1 MPIPDPSR
9 PAVRAM
15 RAART
20 AVALILVAGGLAA
33 AETIQL
39 SSLDLSL
46 AKQGWNT
53 PKADRSV
60 EGKPMIING
69 RKFEHGFGTHAVS
82 NLVLDLK
89 GGCERFTAEV
99 GIDDEQNG
107 TGTVEF
113 VLIADDKVVWRS
125 GVMGSGEGPQA
136 LDVPLA
142 GVGQL
147 VLHVTDGGD
156 GTGNDHADWAEAK
169 LVVSGAKPVT
179 VAVPE
184 GKVFAVPQPPL
195 SAKTYMPKI
204 PSGYTATIFAKPPE
218 VSYPVS
224 VSASGDG
231 VVFVAVDKNG
241 SLDKA
246 PHRGQIM
253 RLADSIGTGVADK
266 VSAFVADVDS
276 PRGIYYDGDTLYCLH
291 PPTLTAYRDSTG
303 SGVADSAVDIVTGV
317 GYGLD
322 KHPADHTSNGIR
334 MAIDG
339 WIYMAIG
346 DFGIPA
352 GKGSDGGSLVMR
364 GGGVVRVRPDGS
376 ELEVYAHHTRNI
388 LDVSQDPYLNGF
400 IYDNTNDGDGW
411 NSRFTYVVG
420 MADIGYPSLYLRFGS
435 QLLPTLADFGG
446 GAAVGAL
453 YIHEPGLPGADGDA
467 QFICDW
473 GTSHIYRI
481 PLKADGAG
489 FQQVER
495 LDWARV
501 DRVTDIDV
509 DGNSRIYVSS
519 WKGAVFTNA
528 GPNVGA
534 VIALQPIGTERARF
548 PDVRHQADGELVQD
562 LAARSAVCRQQA
574 QHEILRR
581 GRKPAFEAGLD
592 ELMKPASPLYVR
604 IAALFTRAQLYG
616 AAAHPALLA
625 AAKDPTIE
633 EWALRALA
641 DRKSQLASVPTEP
654 FVTAL
659 TSPNPR
665 VRVQALIGLARLGRR
680 ENARAIIPLAAVRP
694 EWKDAQL
701 IIPHTAVRA
710 LVELGDAEPVLA
722 AVSPGSAPELIDGAL
737 WALKWMHD
745 ARSVEGLVSRLEG
758 ASPELARKL
767 YDTLA
772 HLYYCEG
779 EWNREAWW
787 TTRPEHQGPY
797 FQRASW
803 AGTPLIEAALR
814 AALSAG
820 GESAEV
826 VKERIAF
833 YKLKIDGAVPAVAL
847 KAQPQADAELL
858 AKARAAAAKFEGKV
872 IGNIPYDDVLTV
884 AQAAR
889 GDAKLGE
896 MLFTRQGCVACH
908 TVAKEV
914 APKGPFLGEIA
925 KQYSR
930 AELIESI
937 VKPNAKIAQGFATRW
952 FELKDG
958 SLAVG
963 FIISE
968 GAETIRLC
976 GGGGVVSEIQTDQ
989 IVKRG
994 EQKNSMMPEGLV
1006 ANLKP
1011 EELGSLLAYFEALAA
1026 AK

>member
-1 MPIPDPSR
+1 
-9 PAVRAM
+9 M
-15 RAART
+15 RS
-20 AVALILVAGGLAA
+20 VLSKSLVLVLVLAWSASPQA
-33 AETIQL
+33 AEAVSL
-39 SSLDLSL
+39 SSLDLSK

-60 EGKPMIING
+60 EGRPISING
-69 RKFEHGFGTHAVS
+69 TRFDKGFGTHAVS
-82 NLVLDLK
+82 DLVIDLQ
-89 GGCERFTAEV
+89 GGTERFTASV
-99 GIDDEQNG
+99 GLDDEQNG

-113 VLIADDKVVWRS
+113 VVFGDDKLLWRS
-125 GVMGSGEGPQA
+125 GVMGSGEGPQKV
-136 LDVPLA
+136 DVPLA
-142 GVGQL
+142 GVKQL

-156 GTGNDHADWAEAK
+156 GTGNDHADWADAN
-169 LVVSGAKPVT
+169 LLVSGARPATIPIPGGKT
-179 VAVPE
+179 FDVP
-184 GKVFAVPQPPL
+184 PPPL
-195 SAKTYMPKI
+195 SVKTYMSKVP
-204 PSGYTATIFAKPPE
+204 PGYRATIFGKPPE

-224 VSASGDG
+224 VSAAGNG
-231 VVFVAVDKNG
+231 VVFVTVDKNG
-241 SLDKA
+241 SLDRA
-246 PHRGQIM
+246 PHRG
-253 RLADSIGTGVADK
+253 SIVRMVDATGDGVATSVKD
-266 VSAFVADVDS
+266 FVADVDS

-291 PPTLTAYRDSTG
+291 PPTLTAYRDTKG
-303 SGVADSAVDIVTGV
+303 TGVADSAVDIVTGI

-334 MAIDG
+334 EAIDG

-346 DFGIPA
+346 DFGIPN
-352 GKGSDGGSLVMR
+352 GRGTDGGTLVMR
-364 GGGVVRVRPDGS
+364 GGSVVRVRPDGS

-388 LDVSQDPYLNGF
+388 LDVSQDPYLDGF

-411 NSRFTYVVG
+411 NSRFTYIVG
-420 MADIGYPSLYLRFGS
+420 MADVGYPSLYLRFGS

-446 GAAVGAL
+446 GAAVGTL
-453 YIHEPGLPGADGDA
+453 YIHEPGLPGSDGDC

-473 GTSHIYRI
+473 GTSHIYTI
-481 PLKADGAG
+481 PLTRDGAG
-489 FQQVER
+489 FLPVER
-495 LDWARV
+495 KDWARV

-534 VIALQPIGTERARF
+534 IIELQPIGTERATF
-548 PDVRHQADGELVQD
+548 PDLGKADD
-562 LAARSAVCRQQA
+562 ATLASYIGSRSAVCRQQT

-581 GRKPAFEAGLD
+581 GQKPAFQKALA
-592 ELMKPASPLYVR
+592 ELMGGTHPLYVR
-604 IAALFTRAQLYG
+604 IAALFTLEQLYG
-616 AAAHPALLA
+616 TASHEALLA
-625 AAKDPTIE
+625 ATKDATIQ

-641 DRKSQLASVPTEP
+641 DRKSQLAGVPAEP
-654 FVTAL
+654 FL
-659 TSPNPR
+659 SGLSSDNPR
-665 VRVQALIGLARLGRR
+665 VRVQALIGLARLGKG
-680 ENARAIIPLAAVRP
+680 EYAKAILPLAAVKP

-710 LVELGDAEPVLA
+710 LVELKNAEPVLA
-722 AVSPGSAPELIDGAL
+722 VVSPGQSPDLVDGAL

-745 ARSVEGLVSRLEG
+745 PASVTGLIGRLNG
-758 ASPELARKL
+758 APTDFQKKI

-772 HLYYCEG
+772 HLYYQEA
-779 EWNREAWW
+779 EWNKTDWW

-797 FQRASW
+797 FQRTTW
-803 AGTPLIEAALR
+803 AQSPMIEAALR
-814 AALSAG
+814 SGQQAG
-820 GESAEV
+820 GEIGDY

-833 YKLKIDGAVPAVAL
+833 YNLRFAGAVAAKPA

-872 IGNIPYDDVLTV
+872 IGNIPYDDVLAV
-884 AQAAR
+884 AQTAK
-889 GDAKLGE
+889 GDAKQGE

-908 TVAKEV
+908 TISKDAQ
-914 APKGPFLGEIA
+914 PKGPYLGEIA

-930 AELIESI
+930 ADLIESI

-958 SLAVG
+958 TMLVG

-968 GAETIRLC
+968 GAETIKLC

-1011 EELGSLLAYFEALAA
+1011 EELGSILAYFESLAA
-1026 AK
+1026 GK

>member
-1 MPIPDPSR
+1 MPNPPPSR
-9 PAVRAM
+9 A
-15 RAART
+15 AAR
-20 AVALILVAGGLAA
+20 AVLAVLLLAGSLPA
-33 AETIQL
+33 AETVSL

-46 AKQGWNT
+46 AKQGWST

-69 RKFEHGFGTHAVS
+69 RRFEHGFGTHAVS

-89 GGCERFTAEV
+89 GGCSRFTAQV
-99 GIDDEQNG
+99 GVDDEQNG

-113 VLIADDKVVWRS
+113 VLFADDQVVWRS
-125 GVMGSGEGPQA
+125 GVMGSGEGPLA
-136 LDVPLA
+136 LDVPLT
-142 GVGQL
+142 GVKQL

-156 GTGNDHADWAEAK
+156 GTGNDHADWADAK
-169 LVVSGAKPVT
+169 LVVSGEKPVS
-179 VAVPE
+179 VAIPA
-184 GKVFAVPQPPL
+184 GKVFSVPPPPL
-195 SAKTYMPKI
+195 SAKTYMSKTPA
-204 PSGYTATIFAKPPE
+204 GYTATIFAKPPE
-218 VSYPVS
+218 VSYPVC

-231 VVFVAVDKNG
+231 VVFVSVDKNG
-241 SLDKA
+241 SLDKS
-246 PHRGQIM
+246 PHRGQIV
-253 RLADSIGTGVADK
+253 RLVDSTGAGVADQAG
-266 VSAFVADVDS
+266 AFVADVDS

-291 PPTLTAYRDSTG
+291 PPTLTAYRDTKG
-303 SGVADSAVDIVTGV
+303 VGVADSAVDIVTGV

-322 KHPADHTSNGIR
+322 KRPADHTSNGIR
-334 MAIDG
+334 IAIDG

-352 GKGSDGGSLVMR
+352 GKGSDGASLVMR

-411 NSRFTYVVG
+411 NSRFTYFVG
-420 MADIGYPSLYLRFGS
+420 LADIGYPSLYLRFAN

-453 YIHEPGLPGADGDA
+453 YLHEPGLPGADGDA

-501 DRVTDIDV
+501 DRVTDMDV

-534 VIALQPIGTERARF
+534 VICLQPVGTERARF
-548 PDVRHQADGELVQD
+548 PDLRHQGDAALVQG
-562 LAARSAVCRQQA
+562 LASRSAVCRQQA

-581 GRKPAFEAGLD
+581 GPRPAFAGGLD
-592 ELMKPASPLYVR
+592 ELMKPANPLYVR

-616 AAAHPALLA
+616 PAAHPALLA

-641 DRKSQLASVPTEP
+641 DRKSQLAGVPSEP
-654 FVTAL
+654 FLAGL
-659 TSPNPR
+659 GSADPR
-665 VRVQALIGLARLGRR
+665 VRVQALIGLARLGKR
-680 ENARAIIPLAAVRP
+680 ENARAIVPLAAVKP

-722 AVSPGSAPELIDGAL
+722 AVSPGAAPELVDGAL

-758 ASPELARKL
+758 APPELKRKL

-772 HLYYCEG
+772 HLYYTEG

-797 FQRASW
+797 FQRATW
-803 AGTPLIEAALR
+803 AGTPMIEAALR
-814 AALSAG
+814 AALKAG
-820 GESAEV
+820 GEAAEV

-833 YKLKIDGAVPAVAL
+833 YQLKIDGAVAAVPL

-872 IGNIPYDDVLTV
+872 IGNIPYEDVLAV
-884 AQAAR
+884 AQAAK
-889 GDAKLGE
+889 GEAKQGE

-908 TVAKEV
+908 TVSKEV

-925 KQYSR
+925 RQYSR
-930 AELIESI
+930 ADLIESI

-952 FELKDG
+952 FTLKDG
-958 SLAVG
+958 STAVG

-968 GAETIRLC
+968 GAETITLC

-989 IVKRG
+989 IVSRG

-1006 ANLKP
+1006 ANLTP
-1011 EELGSLLAYFEALAA
+1011 EELSSLLAYFEALAA
-1026 AK
+1026 GK